1 MTSNSLMIDSVSP
14 QVFVSDRG
22 GVRPDT
28 GSEEHFYSSYE
39 WALDPVLSVRELFER
54 LRESLNQLNSLHVP
68 WQIEECKANVYL
80 FASALIC
87 TVDDY
92 LGETPRD
99 LSKISRKFPKLRI
112 PFLLVRKMV
121 NAIYLLGTFSQKLR
135 TARWRKN
142 WTSTVDA
149 ICELLVRPG
158 KPAPQQLDELRKS
171 IETCIAIP
179 LPEQLLNR
187 RMQLPSGYR
196 SQDLTHHDA
205 FSLAKLFT
213 ATQVNRR
220 SPLLIIGPR
229 SMGAYFAPAAKAKL
243 SELGW
248 TSVPWCTL
256 RPKKGIS
263 PWEES
268 ALKALHSPDVQVL
281 VIDESPN
288 TGNTFLLMVN
298 LLRKRGVSPNRI
310 YILAAMHPARPDWR
324 LPDTE
329 ETRGIKL
336 IRLEA
341 NALHKNRLLEPS
353 SAQPLL
359 AGYFQELGWD
369 DVQLV
374 QSSQTSELNARLEE
388 HFKDGFQCRLKR
400 VFDVRLVKNG
410 APPVVRRILAKS
422 VGWGWLGYQAFL
434 SGRQLAGFVPAL
446 FGLREGIAYMDWLER
461 VDGNPTRPP
470 IEHLAAYVA
479 ARAKKLRLNSDPT
492 FAISPGYGWTGWSV
506 LVDSLRRAY
515 GPIVGRL
522 KVDAL
527 HRSLSQYVCRTP
539 ALTDG
544 HMKPGDWFQTPDSF
558 CKVDYEHHNFGR
570 TELYIVDPAY
580 DLASAVFEFC
590 FPANEEQE
598 LIAQYVQRSGDST
611 AAERILLWKVV
622 RGVVEMEVTA
632 AALEVE
638 TRSEARRILHERF
651 VLARNFLVHQMNRF
665 SASLLPDRLPLQW
678 TRRLIFLDLDGVFD
692 SDVLGFPQAT
702 TSSLIA
708 LSRLR
713 SHGFSVILNTAR
725 SVTDVRQYCQAY
737 SLPGGVAETGCVFVD
752 ALAQSEISLV
762 DPEAAEQLSRCKTA
776 IQSLPGVFI
785 DPNYQTS
792 VRAFRYQGNRTQ
804 GLLETEVRG
813 VLEREGMDRLIF
825 LPTYADTTI
834 LPKNIGKGSG
844 LLWAKKYLRLEGEPV
859 VAIGDNDQD
868 LDMFRAA
875 DLALAPANCS
885 KAVCEFAAAS
895 KCRIMRQLNQ
905 RGLLE
910 AVMQV
915 IHPDGQPCQKCDVQL
930 KQADG
935 CGALF
940 QKLMEVAE
948 RPKIR
953 KFSSI
958 LNWRSL

>member
-1 MTSNSLMIDSVSP
+1 MTSNTSVVDSVSP

-22 GVRPDT
+22 TVHPDT

-39 WALDPVLSVRELFER
+39 WALNPVLSVRDLFEH

-80 FASALIC
+80 FASALTC
-87 TVDDY
+87 AVDDY
-92 LGETPRD
+92 LGDTPPSV
-99 LSKISRKFPKLRI
+99 SKISGRLPGLRI
-112 PFLLVRKMV
+112 PLLLAQKVVNVIHHLATFPQKMQ
-121 NAIYLLGTFSQKLR
+121 A
-135 TARWRKN
+135 ARWRRK
-142 WTSTVDA
+142 WTSSVDA
-149 ICELLVRPG
+149 ICELLARTG
-158 KPAPQQLDELRKS
+158 KPAPQQLDDLRKS
-171 IETCIAIP
+171 IEICTAIP
-179 LPEQLLNR
+179 LPKQLLNR
-187 RMQLPSGYR
+187 RTQLPSGYR

-205 FSLAKLFT
+205 FSLARLFT

-229 SMGAYFAPAAKAKL
+229 SMGAYFAPAARAKL
-243 SELGW
+243 LELGW
-248 TSVPWCTL
+248 TSVSWCTV

-268 ALKALHSPDVQVL
+268 ALKALHSPDVQIL

-298 LLRKRGVSPNRI
+298 LLRKRGVSSNRI
-310 YILAAMHPARPDWR
+310 CLLAAMHPARPDWR
-324 LPDTE
+324 LPDGD
-329 ETRGIKL
+329 ETRDIKL

-341 NALHKNRLLEPS
+341 NALHKNRLLEPN

-359 AGYFQELGWD
+359 ASYFQDLGWD

-374 QSSQTSELNARLEE
+374 QSSQTSKLNARLEE

-422 VGWGWLGYQAFL
+422 VGWGWLGYQAFFA
-434 SGRQLAGFVPAL
+434 GKQLAEFVPAL
-446 FGLREGIAYMDWLER
+446 LGLREGIVYTDWLES
-461 VDGNPTRPP
+461 VEGHSTRPP

-479 ARAKKLRLNSDPT
+479 ARAKKLRLSNDPT

-506 LVDSLRRAY
+506 LIDSLRRAY

-522 KVDAL
+522 KVSAL
-527 HRSLSQYVCRTP
+527 HENLVQYVSRTP
-539 ALTDG
+539 ALIDG

-580 DLASAVFEFC
+580 DLASAVFEFY

-632 AALEVE
+632 AVLDVE
-638 TRSEARRILHERF
+638 TRSETRRRLHERF

-665 SASLLPDRLPLQW
+665 SASLLPDRPLFQW
-678 TRRLIFLDLDGVFD
+678 TQRLIFLDLDGVFD

-708 LSRLR
+708 LSRLQ

-725 SVTDVRQYCQAY
+725 SVTDVRQYCEAY
-737 SLPGGVAETGCVFVD
+737 GLPGGVAESGCIFVD

-762 DPEAAEQLSRCKTA
+762 DPEAAEQLSRCKAA

-785 DPNYQTS
+785 DPNYQNA
-792 VRAFRYQGNRTQ
+792 VRAFRYHGNRTQ

-813 VLEREGMDRLIF
+813 VLQREGMDRLTF

-834 LPKNIGKGSG
+834 LPQNIGKGSG

-875 DLALAPANCS
+875 DLAFAPANCS
-885 KAVCEFAAAS
+885 KAVREFAAAS
-895 KCRIMRQLNQ
+895 KCRLLRQPNQ

-915 IHPDGQPCQKCDVQL
+915 IHSDGQHCEKCDVQL

-948 RPKIR
+948 RPKFR